1 VTAELIVHL
10 EDHFNKNSLT
20 RASQIQHS
28 W

>member
-1 VTAELIVHL
+1 VTAELNVHL
-10 EDHFNKNSLT
+10 EDHFYKNSLT

>member
-1 VTAELIVHL
+1 VTELNVHL
-10 EDHFNKNSLT
+10 EDHFHKNSLT